1 MTRDRAELQRW
12 YREAM
17 GRRVQELT
25 ALRNRLEAGNRAA
38 CDEARKIGMSLR
50 GSGATFGFPQITEL
64 ATPVEIAR
72 DEDVLRRVE
81 GLISELTSF
90 TTGEGDGSP
99 HALDPDGAPRRGR
112 GGWLARAAGIPD
124 VGGARDLDPGDARV
138 WEAVAKEAGFPPS
151 ELARRVASYFG
162 LEVADLSSRT
172 RAALRLVPEARLVP
186 LRVIPLA
193 EDPRTITVATA
204 DPTALAT
211 ERELERLTG
220 RKPRFVVAHPDAID
234 AVIGELYERVDE
246 RGPPQPGSS
255 SVVVG
260 ASSDREPG
268 KILVVDDEPGER
280 LLVRTI
286 LEQNGYEVTEAEDG
300 EAALEAVRKRGP
312 IGLVVA
318 DLNMPRMDGLELLWE
333 LREGLVSELIPVIVV
348 TGERDEILESQLLE
362 EGADDYIR
370 KPVDP
375 RLFVARVESTA
386 RRVDARL
393 TRQATTPGNA

>member
-1 MTRDRAELQRW
+1 
-12 YREAM
+12 M

-50 GSGATFGFPQITEL
+50 GSGATFGFPRITEL

-90 TTGEGDGSP
+90 TTGGGDGSP
-99 HALDPDGAPRRGR
+99 TEIDPPRQGR
-112 GGWLARAAGIPD
+112 GAWLARAAGIPD
-124 VGGARDLDPGDARV
+124 VGGARDLDPEDARA
-138 WEAVAKEAGFPPS
+138 WEAVAKEAGFAPS

-234 AVIGELYERVDE
+234 AVIGELYERVDQG
-246 RGPPQPGSS
+246 RAQQPGSS

-268 KILVVDDEPGER
+268 HILVVDDEPGER

-286 LEQNGYEVTEAEDG
+286 LEQHGYEVIEAEDG
-300 EAALEAVRKRGP
+300 EAALEAVRRRGP

-333 LREGLVSELIPVIVV
+333 LRDGLVSELIPVIVV

-393 TRQATTPGNA
+393 TRRAVTPGNA